1 MRLSRNIVC
10 PRLVKR
16 CSNVGQW
23 DMHGQKFVDWT
34 GFQPDMKLWKWLGE
48 SSMQSCWCGFFRTNF
63 IIAIV
68 LKNCVP
74 KTGQTVPRL
83 VKRFPNA
90 EKWDMNGKT
99 FVAAGGFVFT
109 GKLLHTEAFTHRSF
123 DTEKPLH
130 RGAFTY
136 RRVSTKK
143 RLHTEAFTQSSF
155 YTKKTFYTNK
165 PVHREAC
172 THRSFYTEQSFRQRN
187 LYTEELSHREVFTQ
201 RRFYTQKLLHKET
214 FTHRSF
220 YTQKLL
226 DKKLLHKQTCT
237 HRSFYTQK
245 LLHRE
250 VF

>member
-16 CSNVGQW
+16 CSIVGQW

-143 RLHTEAFTQSSF
+143 PLHTEAFTQSSF
-155 YTKKTFYTNK
+155 YTKKFFTQT
-165 PVHREAC
+165 
-172 THRSFYTEQSFRQRN
+172 N
-187 LYTEELSHREVFTQ
+187 LYTEKLVHTEAFTQSSLLGREIFTQ
-201 RRFYTQKLLHKET
+201 RSFHTEKSLHRGD

-220 YTQKLL
+220 YT
-226 DKKLLHKQTCT
+226 KKRLHTEAFT
-237 HRSFYTQK
+237 HRSF
-245 LLHRE
+245 
-250 VF
+250 